1 MKKTVKTLMTAALF
15 AASAAA
21 AMSAYDPAAE
31 EIQDVYGPA
40 PDYPSIE
47 ETNDIKTDEPPMTT
61 TETDVFDQ
69 PVYGPPWVP
78 QTESTT
84 TTVATNEP
92 PIVTTMQ
99 TNPPAPVY
107 GPPWVMIDE
116 KEWLGDL
123 NLDGSIDVYDMVAL
137 RNYLISGE
145 DTISVDDWEKLR
157 ADVNKD
163 GEVGMA
169 DLIMLQKYLLGSI
182 DSFPGKE

>member
-1 MKKTVKTLMTAALF
+1 M
-15 AASAAA
+15 
-21 AMSAYDPAAE
+21 
-31 EIQDVYGPA
+31 
-40 PDYPSIE
+40 
-47 ETNDIKTDEPPMTT
+47 
-61 TETDVFDQ
+61 
-69 PVYGPPWVP
+69 
-78 QTESTT
+78 
-84 TTVATNEP
+84 
-92 PIVTTMQ
+92 TTMQ

>member
-84 TTVATNEP
+84 TTVST
-92 PIVTTMQ
+92 
-99 TNPPAPVY
+99 
-107 GPPWVMIDE
+107 DE

-123 NLDGSIDVYDMVAL
+123 NLDGSIDVYDMVAM
-137 RNYLISGE
+137 RNYLINGE
-145 DTISVDDWEKLR
+145 DSISADDWKKLR

-163 GEVGMA
+163 DEVGMA

-182 DSFPGKE
+182 DSFSVKE